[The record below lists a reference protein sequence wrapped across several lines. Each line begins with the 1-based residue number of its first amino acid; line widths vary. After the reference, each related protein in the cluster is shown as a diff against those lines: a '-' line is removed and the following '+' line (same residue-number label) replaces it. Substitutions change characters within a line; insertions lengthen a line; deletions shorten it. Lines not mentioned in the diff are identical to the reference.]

1 MIAYLLI
8 KYCHYLSILMV
19 FAGLLAEVII
29 LKPQHT
35 RAEIKSQAKYDG
47 LYGLGAILV
56 VGIGLTL
63 WYGVGKPAEYYSNNW
78 IFLTKFGLFTLIGLL
93 SIAPTIFFLKNR
105 KGDQLEV
112 IEIPRYI
119 KPLVIIELILLL
131 IMPLLA
137 VLMANGYGSMV

>member
-8 KYCHYLSILMV
+8 KYGHYLSILMV
-19 FAGLLAEVII
+19 FAGLLAELIL

-35 RAEIKSQAKYDG
+35 RAEIKRLAKFDG
-47 LYGLGAILV
+47 LYGLGAVLV

-78 IFLTKFGLFTLIGLL
+78 IFLTKFGFFTIIGLI

-105 KGDQLEV
+105 KGDPLEV
-112 IEIPRYI
+112 IDVPSYV

-137 VLMANGYGSMV
+137 VLMANGYGSMI